1 MTGLNG
7 INACVFDAYGTLFDV
22 NAPVAKLRDEIGE
35 KADKLAEIWR
45 AKQLAYSWLRSL
57 MRDYVEFWAIT
68 GDALDFAMR
77 QLEMDDPDL
86 RERLMT
92 SYKTLDAY
100 PEALDVLTAL
110 KQQGLATAILSNG
123 SPNMLT
129 PAVEHA
135 GLANVLDAVISVDR
149 LRLFKPDPRVYQLA
163 VDELGVGT
171 KEICFLSSN
180 AWDAAGAAFFGLNVV
195 WINRFRLPREG
206 LPGEP
211 MAEIYSLDELLPLL
225 G

>member
-1 MTGLNG
+1 MTRLKGV
-7 INACVFDAYGTLFDV
+7 NACVFDAYGTLFDI

-57 MRDYVEFWAIT
+57 MQDYVEFWAIT

-110 KQQGLATAILSNG
+110 KQQGLATRDIVQWLTKHVNAGGGTCGPRQRARFGDFGG
-123 SPNMLT
+123 SA
-129 PAVEHA
+129 AVIQAGPA
-135 GLANVLDAVISVDR
+135 GLPTR
-149 LRLFKPDPRVYQLA
+149 R
-163 VDELGVGT
+163 
-171 KEICFLSSN
+171 
-180 AWDAAGAAFFGLNVV
+180 
-195 WINRFRLPREG
+195 
-206 LPGEP
+206 
-211 MAEIYSLDELLPLL
+211 
-225 G
+225 